1 MWRLKNEIGNGNRS
15 RRWENNERKDSNG
28 EKGSRMTALGIHA
41 ICMTKV
47 SGV

>member
-1 MWRLKNEIGNGNRS
+1 MEMEVKDGKTMRGKIAVE
-15 RRWENNERKDSNG
+15 RRHQGWQHE
-28 EKGSRMTALGIHA
+28 GIHA